1 MQPIPPPDA
10 EALVPEELE
19 TKGSQKQE
27 EEEED
32 LGILQY
38 LDQLEQVTASYLS
51 RLVLLVLSVLI
62 IFSNILLVTLIKS
75 IWKKDFLFLWIF
87 VFDAYAYYIFCNFL
101 SKGLSTLDDQNCE
114 TIT

>member
-27 EEEED
+27 EEED

-38 LDQLEQVTASYLS
+38 LDQLEQVTARFLS

-75 IWKKDFLFLWIF
+75 I
-87 VFDAYAYYIFCNFL
+87 
-101 SKGLSTLDDQNCE
+101 
-114 TIT
+114 